1 MTRKSKKYTYT
12 SPAQREL
19 IQWIDDRE
27 ERSRFWSAA
36 REIVLAGFPDN
47 YGNPLLDDPNN
58 PVTTNEFLE
67 AYELR
72 GKQYA
77 NKLVG
82 QNKAHDRAWSILAV
96 VNRFLARIYHGQ
108 TTMLNVHR
116 ALWFEDV
123 LGIDVAGWVL
133 DEKGDLL
140 DRVRRQGKKKVVR
153 LNNNSSRA

>member
-1 MTRKSKKYTYT
+1 MMRGICGDKAHTTEHFFPSTTQRRSKVTRKSKKYTYT

-67 AYELR
+67 AY
-72 GKQYA
+72 
-77 NKLVG
+77 
-82 QNKAHDRAWSILAV
+82 
-96 VNRFLARIYHGQ
+96 
-108 TTMLNVHR
+108 
-116 ALWFEDV
+116 
-123 LGIDVAGWVL
+123 
-133 DEKGDLL
+133 
-140 DRVRRQGKKKVVR
+140 
-153 LNNNSSRA
+153 